1 MAICQPA
8 SRGVV
13 EMVEKIRFDGA
24 HFRGRLVP
32 SESGTREVAD
42 SHAGLAINALRIEA
56 IRAPPAGRF
65 VGGGVELRPLS
76 VVP

>member
-1 MAICQPA
+1 
-8 SRGVV
+8 
-13 EMVEKIRFDGA
+13 
-24 HFRGRLVP
+24 
-32 SESGTREVAD
+32 
-42 SHAGLAINALRIEA
+42 LAINALRIEA